1 MTPEELTKQIADI
14 GAELRKEMQAA
25 VDTGK
30 TQETEFKARFAD
42 LEKKQND
49 SIAEL
54 RKSLDEQLAAQNRR
68 EEASRIITLKDT
80 LSKSFTPEVISTLKS
95 NRNFWSNPL
104 EFPFATKATDPQLV
118 ASSTAGVY
126 YADVRPEIKGYSL
139 YVKMIR
145 DLFTVSSTTLNSV
158 DLPSEKSTTD
168 NATAVQTEGS
178 ALGTSDLLVDKTN
191 LKVVTIGANVTMSKD
206 SLDDLPA
213 MSAWINKR
221 LTDRLVKAENAQL
234 ITGTTYG
241 IYTVAPVADPTNWD
255 ISNANYWNIL
265 VAAVG
270 EVLYQKNAYPT
281 AILMNPRDLYN
292 KLLAATTTYGFLNPQ
307 AIFNGLPVT
316 VAGVP
321 VFASE
326 TITAGTF
333 LLGDFSNAFIFQR
346 EAPMITFGYNSDDFE
361 KNNISVKVTER
372 LASGTDLSSTF
383 LKGTLATVLACGSA

>member
-1 MTPEELTKQIADI
+1 MTPEELTKQVAEI
-14 GAELRKEMQAA
+14 GAELRKEMQSAIESGRTNE
-25 VDTGK
+25 V
-30 TQETEFKARFAD
+30 EFKAKLAD
-42 LEKKQND
+42 LDKKQNEA
-49 SIAEL
+49 IADL
-54 RKSLDEQLAAQNRR
+54 RKTMDEQIAARNRQD
-68 EEASRIITLKDT
+68 EARKTVTLTDT
-80 LSKSFTPEVISTLKS
+80 LTKAFTPEVISTLKS
-95 NRNFWSNPL
+95 NRGYWSNPVA
-104 EFPFATKATDPQLV
+104 FPYATKAIDPQLV
-118 ASSTAGVY
+118 ASSTSGVY
-126 YADVRPEIKGYSL
+126 YADVRQEIKGYNL
-139 YVKMIR
+139 YIKMIR
-145 DLFTVSSTTLNSV
+145 ELFSVSTTTLNSV

-168 NATAVQTEGS
+168 NGTAVQTEGS

-221 LTDRLVKAENAQL
+221 LTDRLTKAENAQL

-265 VAAVG
+265 TAAIG
-270 EVLYQKNAYPT
+270 EVLYQKNAYPS
-281 AILMNPRDLYN
+281 AILLNPRDLFN
-292 KLLAATTTYGFLNPQ
+292 KLLAATTSYGFLNPN

-372 LASGTDLSSTF
+372 LASGTDLSSCF